1 MFRKIKKFILLPG
14 EEKNLFYSAIKIAL
28 SSRLFILFRTSNKL
42 PEILGNA
49 HIESPYELSTTEDI
63 IVAKVYRAT
72 RRSSVYLPFKEKCL
86 IEAIVAKSL
95 LKKYGMD
102 STLYLGVARDGNKE
116 LLAHAWLRYGNKIV
130 VGKKGM
136 DKYISVE
143 WFT

>member
-1 MFRKIKKFILLPG
+1 MFRKIKKFIHLPAD
-14 EEKNLFYSAIKIAL
+14 EKKLFFEAIRIASWARLYTAIKP
-28 SSRLFILFRTSNKL
+28 SSNL
-42 PEILGNA
+42 PKIMGTAHKESQYEVSSAEDEIVGK
-49 HIESPYELSTTEDI
+49 I
-63 IVAKVYRAT
+63 YRAT

-116 LLAHAWLRYGNKIV
+116 LLAHAWLRYGNKII